1 MAERTLVV
9 DHLKLM
15 YDGVFNPDEL
25 YNIIAQFFFEKGWD
39 WHERMNEYQND
50 PEAKNIRMV
59 FEPWKNISDY
69 YKIAVKITVIIY
81 DAKKMEIGKNLNVSK
96 GEIKITFD
104 GFVIGDRNDEW
115 KDKPL
120 NWFISLVLEKY
131 FFRGHFRKAETWIK
145 SDIEDL
151 HQKIKTYLNTFRY
164 SYSS

>member
-15 YDGVFNPDEL
+15 YEGVFNPDEL

-39 WHERMNEYQND
+39 WYERMNEYQND

-69 YKIAVKITVIIY
+69 YKIAVKIRVVISG
-81 DAKKMEIGKNLNVSK
+81 AKKVELEKKLNVSQ
-96 GEIKITFD
+96 GEIKIIFD
-104 GFVIGDRNDEW
+104 GFVISDRNNEW
-115 KDKPL
+115 SNKPL
-120 NWFISLVLEKY
+120 FWFMSIVLEKY
-131 FFRGHFRKAETWIK
+131 FFKDHYRKAETWIK

-151 HQKIKTYLNTFRY
+151 HQKIKTYLNAFKY
-164 SYSS
+164 SYYS